1 MKLYTKE
8 ILQNMTPKAAAQAV
22 FSNDPDHCNPFKF
35 ASSKWH
41 HFEDAI
47 KDLENEEH
55 RNEHNG

>member
-1 MKLYTKE
+1 
-8 ILQNMTPKAAAQAV
+8 MTPKAAAQAV
-22 FSNDPDHCNPFKF
+22 FSTDPDHCNPFKF

-47 KDLENEEH
+47 KGLENEEH